1 METEMKLD
9 EKKLKTIIAE
19 SLKKVLSE
27 GMTTDNPNLEKWLY
41 LQERI
46 GAESMLE
53 CIFNWS
59 SSSQIEE
66 WLQWFEDEGYLD

>member
-1 METEMKLD
+1 MKLD

-19 SLKKVLSE
+19 SLKKVLNE

-66 WLQWFEDEGYLD
+66 WLQWFEDEGYLN

>member
-1 METEMKLD
+1 MKLD

>member
-27 GMTTDNPNLEKWLY
+27 GMTTDNPNLEKWMY
-41 LQERI
+41 LQERV

-66 WLQWFEDEGYLD
+66 WLQWFEDEGYFD

>member
-1 METEMKLD
+1 MKLD

-27 GMTTDNPNLEKWLY
+27 GMTTDNPNLEKWMY
-41 LQERI
+41 LQERV

-66 WLQWFEDEGYLD
+66 WLQWFEDEGYFD

>member
-27 GMTTDNPNLEKWLY
+27 GMTTDNPNLDKWMY
-41 LQERI
+41 LQERV

-66 WLQWFEDEGYLD
+66 WLQWFEDEGYFD